1 MALKQKKTA
10 ASEEQ
15 EEQEEQCN
23 DEETESSGEE
33 EMEEGVTDS
42 QPLTDSPLLSVSQQD
57 AVYAV
62 NELRVFL
69 KTTKNMKNV
78 QYEEYFADKKLLV
91 LSIRSQMNIRGEG
104 GFTEQE
110 YWRLKKIVLKL
121 TKELNDEDSEGM

>member
-1 MALKQKKTA
+1 
-10 ASEEQ
+10 
-15 EEQEEQCN
+15 
-23 DEETESSGEE
+23 
-33 EMEEGVTDS
+33 MEEGVTDS
-42 QPLTDSPLLSVSQQD
+42 QPLTDSPLLSVSQRD